1 MKIAIISSSFFPVID
16 GVTVAVLNRVKQL
29 SGLGYRVKL
38 FCPDYSVIENIY
50 PDWRDYTGDILPG
63 IEVINLP
70 SSPSIGLDFERDFTG
85 KCYRLIEQELAVFKP
100 DLIHV
105 DEAERI
111 GICMLKL
118 AGVKFA
124 RQHKIPC
131 VAFFHTN
138 YLEYLDD
145 YFSLPWGLNW
155 VIKKLLGLIFT
166 KIYNA
171 YDLTLLSS
179 SVTYQKLQQMGI
191 KNLRCDDLLGC
202 DQYLN
207 LVKTSIFWQKQ
218 YNLPALENK
227 IKLIFLGRLTPDK
240 GWSFALDAF
249 KDLSPEILTQ
259 VAFIIVG
266 DGNIKQDIERELKQ
280 LTSDVYLLGRI
291 KPESV
296 PLLLKNGDIF
306 VTNSEKETRG
316 LTVMEAAAAGIPAIA
331 PRAGGV
337 IDTIKDGE
345 TGFLYQPQDTK
356 DFLHKLSLLISDAEL
371 RQSLGKQAQEVIK
384 QYSWEQTVHNLVTI
398 WFEQISDS
406 RY

>member
-1 MKIAIISSSFFPVID
+1 
-16 GVTVAVLNRVKQL
+16 
-29 SGLGYRVKL
+29 
-38 FCPDYSVIENIY
+38 
-50 PDWRDYTGDILPG
+50 
-63 IEVINLP
+63 
-70 SSPSIGLDFERDFTG
+70 
-85 KCYRLIEQELAVFKP
+85 
-100 DLIHV
+100 
-105 DEAERI
+105 
-111 GICMLKL
+111 MLKL